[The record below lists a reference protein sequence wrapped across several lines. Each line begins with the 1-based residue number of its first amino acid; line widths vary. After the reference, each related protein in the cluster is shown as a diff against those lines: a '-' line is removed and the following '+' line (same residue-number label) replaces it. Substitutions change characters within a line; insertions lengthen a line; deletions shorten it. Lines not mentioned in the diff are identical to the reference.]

1 MWFSQGLFG
10 LAVSQIPMIN
20 IFDDHDIIDGFGSYP
35 DSYMR
40 SPIFS
45 GLGSVA
51 FKYYMLFQHQSSIDE
66 GEDTEPSW
74 ILGTQPGPY
83 IKELSRS
90 VFTTLGREIAFLGLD
105 CRTERM
111 YDEVVS
117 AETYDKV
124 FERLEKEIIKGETKH
139 LIVLV
144 GIPVAYPRMVWLEN
158 M

>member
-1 MWFSQGLFG
+1 M
-10 LAVSQIPMIN
+10 
-20 IFDDHDIIDGFGSYP
+20 
-35 DSYMR
+35 
-40 SPIFS
+40 S
-45 GLGSVA
+45 GLGAVA

-74 ILGTQPGPY
+74 LLGTQPGPY
-83 IKELSRS
+83 ITELSRS
-90 VFTTLGREIAFLGLD
+90 IFTHLGRSIAFLGLD

-111 YDEVVS
+111 NDEIVS
-117 AETYDKV
+117 AETYHKV
-124 FERLEKEIIKGETKH
+124 FDRLEKELIKGETKH